1 MLTFIHRMACVLA
14 LLALVAGRNAWADD
28 IRIGFMPYLPY
39 TNVLYAKQKGLIEEE
54 LKQAGID
61 KGVTWRQFSAG
72 GLVSEGMAAKELD
85 LGILGVVP
93 ATIGRSAGQ
102 DSRIVALGST
112 APRSHALV
120 VRADLAIADVAG
132 LKGKRVATTYG
143 STVYELLYRILD
155 EAGMTVKDVEL
166 VNMQPA
172 DMNVSLRNKSIDA
185 AVIWDPL
192 LPRLRADGVVREL
205 RNGTGIN
212 DNINVI
218 VARGP
223 YVEQQPEAVRAVLRG
238 IARANEAIKA
248 DPGAAGALFAATF
261 DLPDTVAR
269 DAVGNYAFSLRMPQ
283 AVQAQMKQSA
293 AFLKDERII
302 RRPVDVDAF
311 LDLAL
316 ID

>member
-1 MLTFIHRMACVLA
+1 M
-14 LLALVAGRNAWADD
+14 
-28 IRIGFMPYLPY
+28 
-39 TNVLYAKQKGLIEEE
+39 
-54 LKQAGID
+54 
-61 KGVTWRQFSAG
+61 
-72 GLVSEGMAAKELD
+72 
-85 LGILGVVP
+85 
-93 ATIGRSAGQ
+93 
-102 DSRIVALGST
+102 
-112 APRSHALV
+112 
-120 VRADLAIADVAG
+120 
-132 LKGKRVATTYG
+132 
-143 STVYELLYRILD
+143 YELLYRILD

-192 LPRLRADGVVREL
+192 LPRLRADGVVRGAP
-205 RNGTGIN
+205 GTARASTTTSMR
-212 DNINVI
+212 I

-223 YVEQQPEAVRAVLRG
+223 YIEQQPEAVRAVLRG

-293 AFLKDERII
+293 AFLRTSASFAVRSTWTRSWI
-302 RRPVDVDAF
+302 
-311 LDLAL
+311 LH
-316 ID
+316 